1 MNNFDISRPTALV
14 VIDMQR
20 DFCSPGGYAHRAGL
34 DVGRLSGPIA
44 NIGVLL
50 DAARE
55 RNILIVHTREGHVP
69 DLSDCPPAKLQRS
82 IDAGA
87 AIGSEGP
94 MGRLLV
100 RGEYGHDFID
110 ELKPLPGETVI
121 DKPGYS
127 AFQRTRLQELLAEK
141 KIEQLVVC
149 GVTTEVCVQSTVRE
163 AIDIGYRCVTVSDA
177 TAASEPELQL
187 PALAILGVEG
197 GIFGLVAE
205 TGQLVEAFKHGG
217 D

>member
-1 MNNFDISRPTALV
+1 
-14 VIDMQR
+14 
-20 DFCSPGGYAHRAGL
+20 
-34 DVGRLSGPIA
+34 
-44 NIGVLL
+44 
-50 DAARE
+50 
-55 RNILIVHTREGHVP
+55 
-69 DLSDCPPAKLQRS
+69 
-82 IDAGA
+82 
-87 AIGSEGP
+87 